1 MNEKESLSERFESFI
16 GGKGFYIVLFAAIA
30 VIGITAWLLVSP
42 AEIASENYGDNAL
55 TATETLPS
63 RPEQT
68 QAPASEKPESGSAAV
83 PKPEKTAPVMNPVEV
98 PIEEEPKP
106 SEPEKT
112 AGKTEEKPAE
122 DEKSSGAVE
131 EGALEEKS
139 ENAASEIAFTIPVAG
154 PVTVP
159 FSYDG
164 LIYSKTMHDWRTHD
178 GIDIEA
184 PIGTKVK
191 AVAQGSVLS
200 VEHDDLLGTI
210 VTIDHGDGLLS
221 VYANL
226 AAVPTVKAGDAVA
239 MGSVIGSVG
248 DTALGETGEV
258 QHLHFAM
265 TKDGTPV
272 DPYRYIPQ
280 R

>member
-1 MNEKESLSERFESFI
+1 MNEKESLSERFESFM

-42 AEIASENYGDNAL
+42 AEIANENYGDITMSA
-55 TATETLPS
+55 AETLPD

-68 QAPASEKPESGSAAV
+68 QASTAEKPESGSAV
-83 PKPEKTAPVMNPVEV
+83 KPQPEKTAPVMNPVEV
-98 PIEEEPKP
+98 PIEEETKP
-106 SEPEKT
+106 AEP
-112 AGKTEEKPAE
+112 EKPAE
-122 DEKSSGAVE
+122 KTEKTENTEKPAEAVQ

-139 ENAASEIAFTIPVAG
+139 ENAAAELSFTIPVAG

-159 FSYDG
+159 YSYDG

-200 VEHDDLLGTI
+200 VEQDDLLGTV
-210 VTIDHGDGLLS
+210 VTIDHGDGIVS

-226 AAVPTVKAGDAVA
+226 AAVPTVKAGDAVT

-265 TKDGTPV
+265 MKDGTPV
-272 DPYRYIPQ
+272 DPYKYIPQ

>member
-1 MNEKESLSERFESFI
+1 
-16 GGKGFYIVLFAAIA
+16 
-30 VIGITAWLLVSP
+30 P
-42 AEIASENYGDNAL
+42 
-55 TATETLPS
+55 
-63 RPEQT
+63 Q
-68 QAPASEKPESGSAAV
+68 
-83 PKPEKTAPVMNPVEV
+83 PEKTAPVMNPVEV
-98 PIEEEPKP
+98 PIEEETKP
-106 SEPEKT
+106 AEPEKPT
-112 AGKTEEKPAE
+112 EKTEEKTEKPAE
-122 DEKSSGAVE
+122 AVQ
-131 EGALEEKS
+131 EGALEKKS
-139 ENAASEIAFTIPVAG
+139 ENASSELSFTIPVAG

-159 FSYDG
+159 YSYDG

-200 VEHDDLLGTI
+200 VEQDDLLGTV
-210 VTIDHGDGLLS
+210 VTIDHGDGIVS

-226 AAVPTVKAGDAVA
+226 AAVPTVKAGDAVT

-265 TKDGTPV
+265 MKDGTPV
-272 DPYRYIPQ
+272 DPYKYIPQ

>member
-1 MNEKESLSERFESFI
+1 MNEKESLSERFESFM

-42 AEIASENYGDNAL
+42 AEIANENYGDITMSA
-55 TATETLPS
+55 AETLPD

-68 QAPASEKPESGSAAV
+68 QAPVQQKPESGSAV
-83 PKPEKTAPVMNPVEV
+83 KPQPEKTAPVMNPVEV
-98 PIEEEPKP
+98 PVEEEVKP
-106 SEPEKT
+106 AEP
-112 AGKTEEKPAE
+112 EKPAE
-122 DEKSSGAVE
+122 KTEKTENTEKPAEAVQ

-139 ENAASEIAFTIPVAG
+139 ENASAELAFTIPVAG

-200 VEHDDLLGTI
+200 VEQDDLLGT
-210 VTIDHGDGLLS
+210 VVAIDHGDGIVS

-226 AAVPTVKAGDAVA
+226 AAVPTVKAGDAVT

-265 TKDGTPV
+265 MKDGTPV
-272 DPYRYIPQ
+272 DPYKYIPQ